1 MTVFQFCSNVC
12 CKLINVSSGIVIYKK
27 YESTWRNP
35 LDFESGRAKCEED
48 SNKVSSV
55 SDFLH
60 LPMPQSEDENKIY
73 HDIVKDYA
81 FHVYLDITEVKPQ
94 TTPRS
99 WELKNGTSAMWF
111 NWAVGSPSKITVGKG
126 KPYIQLTQKKGSW
139 LEVGV
144 QWNDMKGEYEFP
156 EGDIV
161 CTYFLPAYSID
172 YCPWLRDLA

>member
-1 MTVFQFCSNVC
+1 MN
-12 CKLINVSSGIVIYKK
+12 ISSGIVIYKK

-35 LDFESGRAKCEED
+35 LDFNSGRAKCEED

-60 LPMPQSEDENKIY
+60 LPMPQNEDENKIY

-81 FHVYLDITEVKPQ
+81 THVYLDITEVEPQ

-99 WELKNGTSAMWF
+99 WELKNGTSATWF
-111 NWAVGSPSKITVGKG
+111 NWLTPPRNITVGKG
-126 KPYIQLTQKKGSW
+126 KPYIRMLRDTQGGMNNGNW
-139 LEVGV
+139 LETGP
-144 QWNDMKGEYEFP
+144 QWNSMTGEYDYP
-156 EGDIV
+156 LADTV

-172 YCPWLRDLA
+172 YCPWLIDFVDDEE

>member
-1 MTVFQFCSNVC
+1 V
-12 CKLINVSSGIVIYKK
+12 LINISSGIVIYKK
-27 YESTWRNP
+27 YESTWRDP
-35 LDFESGRAKCEED
+35 LNFESGRAKCEED
-48 SNKVSSV
+48 SNKVSSI

-73 HDIVKDYA
+73 YDIVKNYA
-81 FHVYLDITEVKPQ
+81 THVYLDITEVEPQ

-111 NWAVGSPSKITVGKG
+111 NWLTSPSKITVGKG
-126 KPYIQLTQKKGSW
+126 KPYIQMLRDTSGVNNEGGW
-139 LEVGV
+139 IEVGA
-144 QWNDMKGEYEFP
+144 QWNEMKGEYILP

-172 YCPWLRDLA
+172 YCPWLRDLS